1 MCRIFM
7 LAALFI
13 SVAAFSQND
22 KISLHSGKVIEGNV
36 VRVGEFTV
44 VFKYVSEDAEQT
56 VSKYAVSKITY
67 GKSGREE
74 QVSEKIIVNSKDD
87 WEKVVMLV
95 DKSEAAGLT
104 KAEEVKGKTSLIN
117 YRTAAGSKDKAEK
130 NLKKKAAEKG
140 CSFILLTT
148 DKDANLGGDNG
159 QGLGGTQTIKAGVAY
174 RY

>member
-67 GKSGREE
+67 GKSGR
-74 QVSEKIIVNSKDD
+74 
-87 WEKVVMLV
+87 
-95 DKSEAAGLT
+95 KSRFR
-104 KAEEVKGKTSLIN
+104 K
-117 YRTAAGSKDKAEK
+117 R
-130 NLKKKAAEKG
+130 
-140 CSFILLTT
+140 
-148 DKDANLGGDNG
+148 
-159 QGLGGTQTIKAGVAY
+159 
-174 RY
+174 

>member
-1 MCRIFM
+1 M

-117 YRTAAGSKDKAEK
+117 YRTAAGSNAKAEK
-130 NLKKKAAEKG
+130 DLKQKAAEKG